1 MVPNRS
7 LGKFAIWKRVH
18 VVHFERLV
26 NINFRHERVRRRTM
40 FHHFMGRNGSNYG
53 IALWKAPKSYMV
65 AFPTI

>member
-1 MVPNRS
+1 
-7 LGKFAIWKRVH
+7 
-18 VVHFERLV
+18 
-26 NINFRHERVRRRTM
+26 M